1 MRLIA
6 DLTHLGQPTEA
17 AELAL
22 NGMLREF
29 ASMIEYECGTL
40 AEGFRIRRSA

>member
-1 MRLIA
+1 LM
-6 DLTHLGQPTEA
+6 HSGQPTEA

-29 ASMIEYECGTL
+29 ASMIEYERDML
-40 AEGFRIRRSA
+40 AEDFQIKRSA